1 MPGILH
7 RVHFYFR
14 LEIKSKVLVESDKRD
29 SVKLDLTPALYNMI
43 SELLVIFLVSVLLL
57 FGLKSRRKVPPGP
70 PQVPILGSIP
80 FLKLEKGVGDYFLD
94 ECVTRNKI
102 STVAVGP
109 RFKPFIINDFELA
122 KVPMIS

>member
-1 MPGILH
+1 
-7 RVHFYFR
+7 
-14 LEIKSKVLVESDKRD
+14 
-29 SVKLDLTPALYNMI
+29 MI

-80 FLKLEKGVGDYFLD
+80 FLTLEKGVGDYFLD

-109 RFKPFIINDFELA
+109 VYKPFIINDFELA
-122 KVPMIS
+122 KVYSEYCTYDRGGIFSTKHIRFTGAVFKG

>member
-1 MPGILH
+1 
-7 RVHFYFR
+7 
-14 LEIKSKVLVESDKRD
+14 
-29 SVKLDLTPALYNMI
+29 MI

-80 FLKLEKGVGDYFLD
+80 FLTLEKGVGDYFLD
-94 ECVTRNKI
+94 ECITRNKI

-109 RFKPFIINDFELA
+109 VYKPFIINDFDLA
-122 KVPMIS
+122 KVYIDKPKAKVQSKSQIPGLGLLLNLFLKLDHYWGTF